1 MHEGRPSLIG
11 SAIKSARGQ
20 RGWTQRQ
27 LADRLN
33 ELRGYE
39 YGGCTANDVY
49 RWETGRRSPRDW
61 LSALATVLE
70 LEIASSVPCSTLAA
84 EALEEKETDVDRR
97 ELISAGA
104 GVFAG
109 AMVPGEASAQE
120 GRRVGQADV
129 ERLRLALA
137 DLRRLDDYSGGGV
150 TYPLAVRTARQ
161 TENVLSRAVYTDEV
175 GRRMLEVLAETHQLT
190 SWVAFDSGRLGEA
203 KRLAQ
208 RASTAAHQAG
218 NRILAASALS
228 ELSYLTASG
237 PQPREAVQMARA
249 SLALAPQDALPSA
262 RVLLADR
269 LAWACARTGDAQ
281 GVDRALGLSED
292 FHDRRDSSTEPE
304 PDWVYW
310 INRDES
316 RIMAGRCWAELREHR
331 RAVPVLEGIDMPY
344 DETHSRE
351 VALFACWLAG
361 SYIDAGDLDRAV
373 ASAGRAVALVKGTD
387 SPRTDNWVNGVLDR
401 LTPHRHLPT
410 VHDLLADWNA

>member
-1 MHEGRPSLIG
+1 M
-11 SAIKSARGQ
+11 
-20 RGWTQRQ
+20 
-27 LADRLN
+27 
-33 ELRGYE
+33 
-39 YGGCTANDVY
+39 
-49 RWETGRRSPRDW
+49 
-61 LSALATVLE
+61 
-70 LEIASSVPCSTLAA
+70 
-84 EALEEKETDVDRR
+84 DRR

-120 GRRVGQADV
+120 GRRVGQADA
-129 ERLRLALA
+129 ERLRLALE

-161 TENVLSRAVYTDEV
+161 IENVLSRAVYRDEV

-203 KRLAQ
+203 RRLAE

-218 NRILAASALS
+218 NRVLAASALS

-249 SLALAPQDALPSA
+249 SLALAPQDALPAA

-292 FHDRRDSSTEPE
+292 CHNRRDSGTEHE

-310 INRDES
+310 INREES

-331 RAVPVLEGIDMPY
+331 RALPVLEGIEMPY
-344 DETHSRE
+344 DDTHSRE

-361 SYIDAGDLDRAV
+361 SYIDAGDIDRAV
-373 ASAGRAVALVKGTD
+373 ASATRAVTLVKGTD
-387 SPRTDNWVNGVLDR
+387 SPRTDDWVSGVLDR
-401 LTPHRHLPT
+401 LKVHHRAPG
-410 VHDLLADWNA
+410 VQDLLASWPA

>member
-1 MHEGRPSLIG
+1 MPELQPSLIG
-11 SAIKSARGQ
+11 RAVKSARTQ

-27 LADRLN
+27 LADHLN

-61 LSALATVLE
+61 LPTLVAVLE
-70 LEIASSVPCSTLAA
+70 LEVASSAPCSTLAT
-84 EALEEKETDVDRR
+84 EALEEKEADVDRR
-97 ELISAGA
+97 EFIGAGA
-104 GVFAG
+104 GVVAG
-109 AMVPGEASAQE
+109 LVPLDAQAHE
-120 GRRVGQADV
+120 VRKVGQPDV
-129 ERLRLALA
+129 ERLRRTLA
-137 DLRRLDDYSGGGV
+137 DLRRLDDYSGGAV
-150 TYPLAVRTARQ
+150 TYPIAVRTARR
-161 TENVLSRAVYTDEV
+161 TEAILKNSIYTDEI
-175 GRRMLEVLAETHQLT
+175 GRRMLDVLAETHQLT
-190 SWVAFDSGRLGEA
+190 AWVAFDAGMPAEA

-218 NRILAASALS
+218 NRTLAASALS

-249 SLALAPQDALPSA
+249 SLALAPSDALPAA

-281 GVDRALGLSED
+281 GVDRALGISED
-292 FHDRRDSSTEPE
+292 FHDRRDATPAEE

-331 RAVPVLEGIDMPY
+331 RAVPVLEGIQMPY
-344 DETHSRE
+344 DESHSRE
-351 VALFACWLAG
+351 VTLFACWLAN

-373 ASAGRAVALVKGTD
+373 ASATRAVNLVKGTD
-387 SPRTDNWVNGVLDR
+387 SPRTDEWVNGVVTR
-401 LTPHRHLPT
+401 LRDHPHVPGVRE
-410 VHDLLADWNA
+410 LLTLWAA